1 MELANYAAGA
11 VVEKLGTATAAPSE
25 ILDLLA
31 ANARA

>member
-1 MELANYAAGA
+1 